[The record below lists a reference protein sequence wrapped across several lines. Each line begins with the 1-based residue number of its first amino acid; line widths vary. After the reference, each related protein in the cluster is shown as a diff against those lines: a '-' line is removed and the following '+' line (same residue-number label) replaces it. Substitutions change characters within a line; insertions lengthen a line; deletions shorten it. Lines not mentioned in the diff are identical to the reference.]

1 MGRCYDSFYEVHTPR
16 FQGKPIPGSVNV
28 LLLVVGV
35 AGQVVSLVRIVDD
48 VAPRLVLAALQI
60 LPLAI
65 LTAYAWGPQG
75 TGEQPMTADMRRN
88 GWLGMLALAVMGWVI
103 LFDASLGA

>member
-1 MGRCYDSFYEVHTPR
+1 M
-16 FQGKPIPGSVNV
+16 

-35 AGQVVSLVRIVDD
+35 AGQVVSLVRIVE
-48 VAPRLVLAALQI
+48 I